1 MVADLRMASPAAVE
15 LVNPKHRN
23 ERKTHMALITSYHV
37 PGLYVEDH
45 SIDVPL
51 DWRGLEPMLLAVG
64 STMRRGAIPTPI
76 AGAPESIKLFYRV
89 VCAPD
94 RINDDLPLL
103 LFLQGGPGGESPRPL
118 SPTSDGWIE
127 EAVKHFRVVLPD
139 QRGTGRSSC
148 VDGRTIAALG
158 ERAEAAGSD
167 AARSQADFLKR
178 HLASSI
184 VRDFEYLRL
193 VGFGGRPWVTLGQSY
208 GGFLTLSYLSL
219 FPEGVAASFTC
230 GGIPHVPASASE
242 VYAHTFPRMAAK
254 TQQYYNRYP
263 ADVERVAA
271 LADALE
277 EQKPVL
283 PDGSPMTVERLQ
295 LMGSDFGM
303 KPSFER
309 MHWIIDHAFVDG
321 DGTLACGASVS
332 DSFLMRAFERTN
344 TRTNP
349 LYWTLQEFIY
359 ADGDTMPIRWAA
371 AEGRPVVPSSTRSRD
386 RSCLP
391 ARPCSRGCLSRCPN
405 LSPSSRRWICLWK
418 TQAGTRSTTRSA
430 WRATRC
436 PCRPR
441 CTSMTCTWTR
451 ACSSIRSVAWAT
463 RMPG

>member
-1 MVADLRMASPAAVE
+1 MARTASWRCSSLAWQARPTLLGGNGKIVDIRGYIDRHGRPFLLEVCNHGSRFAHGLARGGRIGQPE
-15 LVNPKHRN
+15 TPQRTEDSHG
-23 ERKTHMALITSYHV
+23 LITSYHV

-64 STMRRGAIPTPI
+64 STMRRGAMPAPI

-148 VDGRTIAALG
+148 VDGRTIKALG
-158 ERAEAAGSD
+158 DRATAAGAD
-167 AARSQADFLKR
+167 TARSQADFLKR

-193 VGFGGRPWVTLGQSY
+193 VGFGGKPWVTLGQSY

-242 VYAHTFPRMAAK
+242 VYTHTFPRMAAK
-254 TQQYYNRYP
+254 TQQYYDRYP

-271 LADALE
+271 LADASRS
-277 EQKPVL
+277 K
-283 PDGSPMTVERLQ
+283 SPCCPT
-295 LMGSDFGM
+295 
-303 KPSFER
+303 
-309 MHWIIDHAFVDG
+309 
-321 DGTLACGASVS
+321 
-332 DSFLMRAFERTN
+332 
-344 TRTNP
+344 
-349 LYWTLQEFIY
+349 
-359 ADGDTMPIRWAA
+359 
-371 AEGRPVVPSSTRSRD
+371 
-386 RSCLP
+386 
-391 ARPCSRGCLSRCPN
+391 ARR
-405 LSPSSRRWICLWK
+405 
-418 TQAGTRSTTRSA
+418 
-430 WRATRC
+430 
-436 PCRPR
+436 
-441 CTSMTCTWTR
+441 
-451 ACSSIRSVAWAT
+451 
-463 RMPG
+463 